1 MSSKIAR
8 KGTEGSF
15 DVDVGCAPQVVV
27 KFTAAW
33 CPPCHALTPTLD
45 AVVGAAPDVALVEVD
60 VDDEPGLAARFGVRG
75 MPTLIVFRNG
85 APVGQLVGNQP
96 RARIEQLLRETRAG

>member
-8 KGTEGSF
+8 KGTEDSF
-15 DVDVGCAPQVVV
+15 DVDVCSAPQVVV

-45 AVVGAAPDVALVEVD
+45 AVIGARAGVALVEVD

-75 MPTLIVFRNG
+75 MPTLVVFQHG
-85 APVGQLVGNQP
+85 KPVAQLVGSQP
-96 RARIEQLLRETRAG
+96 RHTVERLIDAHR